1 MKDIKQTVSNYI
13 CMAGVIAI
21 FVMMAVCGW
30 NTGDEM
36 AVKKAKTAIPAE
48 EASWTE
54 SMSPW
59 QTEFRKNFKV
69 ME

>member
-1 MKDIKQTVSNYI
+1 MGRQT
-13 CMAGVIAI
+13 GK
-21 FVMMAVCGW
+21 
-30 NTGDEM
+30 EM
-36 AVKKAKTAIPAE
+36 KAKKTITTE

-69 ME
+69 IE